1 MLEGSRRRIVPRETT
16 CREAAINLRQ
26 LRYFVAIAETGNIT
40 RAAEHLNVAQPAL
53 GLQIRQLEQDLK
65 IELLRRH
72 SRGVVLTEAGRLLL
86 ERARRILLEVEEARR
101 DIKALSGQEQ
111 DLEILVLGMTPSI
124 MLQIGPDILVD
135 AKNELPGV
143 ALSLVE
149 ELSHVLMQTL
159 DRGDIQIAF
168 AYGAEEPRPGI
179 LRQPILEEELLFVT
193 AATAQKLP
201 DTLTLA
207 EALNHDLVQAGER
220 DMVQRLLK
228 TAAEKF
234 SLPLHIPYAAQ
245 SIPAMRTLVVRGA
258 AASMMPYGTAIEEL
272 RAGLL
277 VGRRISDLPVKRTLY
292 LLTSANAQPL
302 RHQAAIDA
310 FLAKIADT
318 LLASLGP
325 LARRIR

>member
-1 MLEGSRRRIVPRETT
+1 M
-16 CREAAINLRQ
+16 
-26 LRYFVAIAETGNIT
+26 
-40 RAAEHLNVAQPAL
+40 
-53 GLQIRQLEQDLK
+53 
-65 IELLRRH
+65 
-72 SRGVVLTEAGRLLL
+72 LTEAGRLLL

-111 DLEILVLGMTPSI
+111 DLEMLVLGMTPSI

-193 AATAQKLP
+193 AATPQRLP

-310 FLAKIADT
+310 FLSKIADT